1 MTRTRELYRTPDFFE
16 GLWNSVCDR
25 TPELES
31 IEAKAKEFEDRLA
44 AFRLLKNDE
53 RLTLENHAEA
63 QEVVTGTFKELSAAF
78 NSLKAT
84 IDTVSQHGRED
95 AAEV

>member
-1 MTRTRELYRTPDFFE
+1 MTRTRELYRTPYCFE

-44 AFRLLKNDE
+44 AWRLLKNDE
-53 RLTLENHAEA
+53 RLTLENYPEA
-63 QEVVTGTFKELSAAF
+63 QGVVTKTFKELTNAF
-78 NSLKAT
+78 NSLKAAV
-84 IDTVSQHGRED
+84 DTVSQYGRED
-95 AAEV
+95 AAKD